1 MKPVKQSDLAIHSSW
16 SIVIT
21 SHNRAKQPK
30 NKNIWPFPLLFKRKK
45 MCVPNV
51 GEGMQLRAAFAF
63 APLNTL
69 MCEQRNQSF
78 SV

>member
-30 NKNIWPFPLLFKRKK
+30 NKKK
-45 MCVPNV
+45 KKA
-51 GEGMQLRAAFAF
+51 GI
-63 APLNTL
+63 
-69 MCEQRNQSF
+69 SF
-78 SV
+78 SCSSEKRFAYPMLAEECSLALLSLSHT

>member
-30 NKNIWPFPLLFKRKK
+30 NKKGWHVPLLFKRKK
-45 MCVPNV
+45 ICLPNV
-51 GEGMQLRAAFAF
+51 GGGMQLGAAFAF
-63 APLNTL
+63 AHLNA
-69 MCEQRNQSF
+69 
-78 SV
+78 